1 MGKRVFYSF
10 HYVPDAWRVSQVRSI
25 GTVEDNK
32 PASDN
37 DWESVK
43 RGGDPAIKKWIN
55 DQLAGRSC
63 AIVMIGEATAGRK
76 WINYEIDKAWADGKG
91 VFGIHIHKLK
101 NSAQQPSNKGLNP
114 FDYCLVP
121 GTATKL
127 STKVKVYDP
136 PGTDSKAV
144 YAHIAAN
151 IEAWIDAAVA
161 ARKLA

>member
-1 MGKRVFYSF
+1 MAKKVFYSF
-10 HYVPDAWRVSQVRSI
+10 HYIPDAWRVSQVRNI

-43 RGGDPAIKKWIN
+43 KGGDAAIKKWIDN
-55 DQLAGRSC
+55 QLAGRTC
-63 AIVMIGEATAGRK
+63 AIIMIGHETANRK

-91 VFGIHIHKLK
+91 VLGIHIHKLK
-101 NSAQQPSNKGLNP
+101 NSSGAQAVKGANP
-114 FDYCLVP
+114 FDYCVVP
-121 GTATKL
+121 GTQTKL

-144 YAHIAAN
+144 YDHIATN
-151 IEAWIDAAVA
+151 IEAWIDAAIA
-161 ARKLA
+161 SRKT

>member
-1 MGKRVFYSF
+1 MAKRVFYSF
-10 HYVPDAWRVSQVRSI
+10 HYVPDAWRVSQVRNI

-37 DWESVK
+37 DWETVK
-43 RGGDPAIKKWIN
+43 KGGEAEIKKWIN
-55 DQLAGRSC
+55 NQLSGRSC
-63 AIVMIGEATAGRK
+63 AVVMIGEGTADRK

-101 NSAQQPSNKGLNP
+101 NSSGNQASKGSNP
-114 FDYCLVP
+114 FDYCTVP
-121 GTATKL
+121 GTTAKL

-136 PGTDSKAV
+136 PGTDSKAA
-144 YAHIAAN
+144 YDHIAAN

-161 ARKLA
+161 ARK